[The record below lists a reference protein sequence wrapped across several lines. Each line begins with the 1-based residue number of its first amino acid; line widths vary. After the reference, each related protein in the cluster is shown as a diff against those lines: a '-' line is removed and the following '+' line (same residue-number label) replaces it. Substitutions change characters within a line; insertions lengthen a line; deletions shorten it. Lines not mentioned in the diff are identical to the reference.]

1 MSTHADAANVSQL
14 DSRIHTRERSGDG
27 RYSVQITDAH
37 SPAPRELETD
47 IKVHVDA
54 VRVSWSASDQKLEAL
69 RKAAEEHIMSNTA
82 FTYARAIKGRRNTRS
97 LRTLQC
103 QRCVEEHEGL
113 LGSRIVIPYSYRQDM
128 LGGIHDGHKG
138 VPKRRERANQCVW
151 WPSMSKEIKETAA
164 KCRHCL
170 EKSPSQKKEPLTPSK
185 LPDYP
190 F

>member
-113 LGSRIVIPYSYRQDM
+113 LGSRIVIPYSYKQNTQGRIHNGHQ
-128 LGGIHDGHKG
+128 GIQK
-138 VPKRRERANQCVW
+138 KKSRERANQCVW
-151 WPSMSKEIKETAA
+151 
-164 KCRHCL
+164 
-170 EKSPSQKKEPLTPSK
+170 
-185 LPDYP
+185 
-190 F
+190 